1 MRLYEISR
9 TADQIFRPPSYRISL
24 PLSESR
30 LIVCINEFFR
40 KVVRNMRDDTQHT
53 RHILADWAK
62 ITNIVHTP
70 MQKHTIRGWLFA
82 KPGWVLPTISILEQQ
97 TRSAMLGA
105 AATLLVAPRELHS
118 AIAHSIHIFIR

>member
-1 MRLYEISR
+1 
-9 TADQIFRPPSYRISL
+9 
-24 PLSESR
+24 
-30 LIVCINEFFR
+30 
-40 KVVRNMRDDTQHT
+40 
-53 RHILADWAK
+53 
-62 ITNIVHTP
+62 

-118 AIAHSIHIFIR
+118 AIAHSIHLFIR